1 MPFPKTWGKPVLTRL
16 PLAEDAKFRA
26 LAATQDKTPAE
37 LAREMIT
44 GYAAL
49 EAAYISRI
57 MEEHQADAGRLG
69 ITWDAK
75 RSLEIAKDSVRGIL
89 EGKA

>member
-16 PLAEDAKFRA
+16 PLAEDAKFRDHA
-26 LAATQDKTPAE
+26 KAHDKAPAE
-37 LAREMIT
+37 LARERIT

-69 ITWDAK
+69 IAWDAN
-75 RSLEIAKDSVRGIL
+75 RSLEIAKDSVRRIL

>member
-1 MPFPKTWGKPVLTRL
+1 MRPKKWGGSICTRL
-16 PLAEDAKFRA
+16 LLAEDAIFRD
-26 LAATQDKTPAE
+26 LAKSQDKTPAE
-37 LAREMIT
+37 LARERIT

-69 ITWDAK
+69 IAWDAN
-75 RSLEIAKDSVRGIL
+75 RSLEIAKDSVRRIL